1 MPLIRKPTTGAA
13 AATPDTADV
22 LQNLASASPDER
34 WTAARDAVSV
44 IGGAAALAAALRVET
59 EPHIREA
66 MFTGLARVG
75 TSESTDLLLS
85 LLRSDQS
92 ALRTGALDGLRM
104 MGTDVRH
111 VLPRLLSDPD
121 ADIRIL
127 SSELARA
134 LPADEATTVLC
145 ALLAGEQDVNVCAA
159 AVDVLAEVGNPAAR
173 PVLAQCAARFPQNAF
188 LAFAVRVAIDR
199 ISSDSE
205 RARD

>member
-1 MPLIRKPTTGAA
+1 
-13 AATPDTADV
+13 
-22 LQNLASASPDER
+22 
-34 WTAARDAVSV
+34 
-44 IGGAAALAAALRVET
+44 
-59 EPHIREA
+59 
-66 MFTGLARVG
+66 
-75 TSESTDLLLS
+75 
-85 LLRSDQS
+85 
-92 ALRTGALDGLRM
+92 

-199 ISSDSE
+199 IGSDSE